1 MASTPPENSL
11 LLAVVGAHLTG
22 QPLNHELTE
31 LGAVLW
37 RRTTTAARY
46 RLFALDTQPPK
57 PGLLRVL
64 EVIQPIECEVWQLA
78 LEQVGRFLSKVSAP
92 LAIGQVELCTGEWV
106 HGFLCEHHAT
116 TRARDISHFGSWL
129 RYRESLELGRG

>member
-31 LGAVLW
+31 LGAALW

-64 EVIQPIECEVWQLA
+64 EVIQPIECEVWQVP
-78 LEQVGRFLSKVSAP
+78 LEQVGRFLSKVSTP
-92 LAIGQVELCTGEWV
+92 LAIGQIELCTGEWV
-106 HGFLCEHHAT
+106 HGFLCEHLAT
-116 TRARDISHFGSWL
+116 TRARDISHFGSWI
-129 RYRESLELGRG
+129 RYRESLELARG

>member
-1 MASTPPENSL
+1 MPSTPPENSL

-22 QPLNHELTE
+22 QPLNRELTE
-31 LGAVLW
+31 LGAVFS

-46 RLFALDTQPPK
+46 RLFALATEPPK

-64 EVIQPIECEVWQLA
+64 EVMQPIECEVWQLP

-92 LAIGQVELCTGEWV
+92 LAIGQIELCTGEWV

-116 TRARDISHFGSWL
+116 TQARDISHFGSWL
-129 RYRESLELGRG
+129 RYRESLEPARG